1 MMRLSCL
8 IVDDEPLSQDVLKK
22 FVDDTPMLQL
32 SGTCSDA
39 YEAIAFLNNNSVD
52 LLFLDINMPRLSG
65 INFARSLEHP
75 PLIIFTTAYA
85 EYAIEGFE
93 LSAVDYLIKPIAFER
108 FLKAVNKALS
118 QVKAERIIEK
128 NINGGEKGEASF
140 IMIKSDKK
148 IYKIDTDKILFVQS
162 IGDYVKINT
171 TEKTII
177 ASGTLKDMEELLMK
191 SCVRIHKSYLV
202 SIRAIKYVESNQ
214 IRVSDQFI
222 PIGQKY
228 REDFFRRFK

>member
-39 YEAIAFLNNNSVD
+39 YEAIAFLNNNHVD

-85 EYAIEGFE
+85 EYAVEGFE
-93 LSAVDYLIKPIAFER
+93 LSAVDYLLKPIAFER
-108 FLKAVNKALS
+108 FLKAVNKALG
-118 QVKAERIIEK
+118 QVKAEKHIK
-128 NINGGEKGEASF
+128 NGEKGEASF

-162 IGDYVKINT
+162 IGDYVKIIT

-177 ASGTLKDMEELLMK
+177 AAGTLKDMEELLIK

-202 SIRAIKYVESNQ
+202 SVGAIKYVEGNQ
-214 IRVSDQFI
+214 IRVNDQFI